1 MTLLETL
8 AVIVS
13 FLAVWLTTTRH
24 MLCWPVGL
32 LSVVLYGKVFFDA
45 KLYSDTLLQGFF
57 GVFQLYGWALWRLG
71 QGSVGEVRIAP
82 FSTQDLVI
90 GLIAG
95 ALGTVMLGGMMSY
108 YTDAA
113 VPWVDATLTSYSL
126 VGQYWTARRFIA
138 NWILW
143 IVVDVIYT
151 GLFIF
156 KDLNETAGLY
166 AAFVVLAIL
175 GLRRWQTAA
184 TLDSGHKTA

>member
-1 MTLLETL
+1 MSSLEIV

-13 FLAVWLTTTRH
+13 FLAIWLTTSRH

-32 LSVVLYGKVFFDA
+32 LSVLLYGKVFFDA

-57 GVFQLYGWALWRLG
+57 GVFQLYGWILWRRG
-71 QGSVGEVRIAP
+71 QEAAGTVQIAP
-82 FSTQDLVI
+82 FSIRDLMI

-95 ALGTVMLGGMMSY
+95 ALGTAVLGSLMSY

-113 VPWVDATLTSYSL
+113 VPWLDATLTGYSL
-126 VGQYWTARRFIA
+126 VGQYWVARRFIA

-151 GLFIF
+151 GLYVF
-156 KDLNETAGLY
+156 KGLNLTAGLY

-175 GLRRWQTAA
+175 GWRRWQDAVPDRRA
-184 TLDSGHKTA
+184 